1 MWQAKVVSSA
11 ACGTLVAS
19 MRITNNLLFPPPP
32 FPLPPLRNL
41 NGGHDFEIAPLNG
54 KSFSS
59 TITNDLINSWLW
71 VSTSCIIIK
80 LQFLCSRFTDSLQD
94 DKSDVCRV
102 IASKD
107 LGQPNTPQ
115 RFLLRKIP
123 VWKRPRYFSSF
134 CFVSE
139 RWCCGSY
146 FDHKLLVS

>member
-11 ACGTLVAS
+11 ACGILVAS
-19 MRITNNLLFPPPP
+19 MRITNNLLFPPP
-32 FPLPPLRNL
+32 L
-41 NGGHDFEIAPLNG
+41 
-54 KSFSS
+54 SS
-59 TITNDLINSWLW
+59 PTTSKPQRRAWLWNCPIEWQVFQFDTNDLINSCLW

>member
-11 ACGTLVAS
+11 ACGILVAS
-19 MRITNNLLFPPPP
+19 MRITNNLLFPPP
-32 FPLPPLRNL
+32 L
-41 NGGHDFEIAPLNG
+41 
-54 KSFSS
+54 SS
-59 TITNDLINSWLW
+59 PTTSKPQRRAWLFWNCPIEWQVFQFDTNDLINSCLW